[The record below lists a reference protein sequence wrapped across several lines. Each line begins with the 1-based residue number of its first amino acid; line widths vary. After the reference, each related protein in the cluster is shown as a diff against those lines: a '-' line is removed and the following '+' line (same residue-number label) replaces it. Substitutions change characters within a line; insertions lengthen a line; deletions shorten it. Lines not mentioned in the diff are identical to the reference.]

1 MSRFNLRPY
10 QQECLASIP
19 ERGAFLVQMATG
31 LGKTVTFSRV
41 PRRGRMLI
49 LSHREELVWQPKKY
63 FSCSFGVEQAG
74 HRSDGEEVV
83 SASVQS
89 LTRRLN
95 SFSPDDFDVLIT
107 DEAHHASAP
116 TYRRIYDHFK
126 PRLHLGFTATPNRA
140 DGLGLDSIF
149 EDIIFERDLAWGI
162 RNGWLSDIYCIR
174 ARVGFDL
181 SRVALRL
188 GDYAAGELEKAV
200 NIESANKAIADVYR
214 QYAGKHTLIFAAGVE
229 HARELAKRIPGAVA
243 VAGGEE
249 RENTVSS
256 FLNGS
261 IPCLVNCMVF
271 TEGTDLPNVDTVIIA
286 RPTQS
291 AGLYMQMVGRGTR
304 TCPGKDRLMLIDC
317 VGISEAEGLCTAP
330 TLIGLDPDSL
340 PEKKRNVQGELFSL
354 PEQMR
359 KAMDTPEAHIRNV
372 EYVDLWAR
380 KMKFSLHGVN
390 WFKMPDGR
398 LVLSTPKVTL
408 PPPDHLGRMTLP
420 SGEIVPAQRVFDRVY
435 TWLSKE
441 HEDKRPLWDTKLAKR
456 TWGGYQ
462 ATDKQKNII
471 RRRYPDMD
479 VENLTKFQASQ
490 LLTRFFNG

>member
-1 MSRFNLRPY
+1 
-10 QQECLASIP
+10 
-19 ERGAFLVQMATG
+19 
-31 LGKTVTFSRV
+31 
-41 PRRGRMLI
+41 MLI

-116 TYRRIYDHFK
+116 TYKRIYDHFK

-140 DGLGLDSIF
+140 DGLGLDSVF

-200 NIESANKAIADVYR
+200 NVESANKAIADVYR
-214 QYAGKHTLIFAAGVE
+214 QYAGKHTLIFASGVE
-229 HARELAKRIPGAVA
+229 HARRLAEKIPGAVA

-271 TEGTDLPNVDTVIIA
+271 TEGTDLPNVDTVIVA

-340 PEKKRNVQGELFSL
+340 PEKKRDVQGELFSL

-408 PPPDHLGRMTLP
+408 PPPDHLGRVALAN
-420 SGEIVPAQRVFDRVY
+420 GEVVPAQRVFDRVY
-435 TWLSKE
+435 KWLSSE
-441 HEDKRPLWDTKLAKR
+441 HEDKRPLWDTRLAKR

-479 VENLTKFQASQ
+479 VEGLTKFQASQ
-490 LLTRFFNG
+490 LLTRVFNG